1 MAMTAF
7 IEGPL
12 ATTRWTPG
20 QWQ

>member
-1 MAMTAF
+1 MTAF

-12 ATTRWTPG
+12 AKTGWTPG